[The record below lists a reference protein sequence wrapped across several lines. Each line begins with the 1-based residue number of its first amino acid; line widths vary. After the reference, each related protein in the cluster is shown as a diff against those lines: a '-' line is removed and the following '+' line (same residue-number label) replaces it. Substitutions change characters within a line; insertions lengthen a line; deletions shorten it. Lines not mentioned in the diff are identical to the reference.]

1 MFRLL
6 GGVKPSGKTGSG
18 LANITGNNLV
28 DRKTDWYTSVAGA
41 SGDKLDATKDADK
54 AIMDE

>member
-1 MFRLL
+1 MLQLL
-6 GGVKPSGKTGSG
+6 SGVKPDGTNGSG

-28 DRKTDWYTSVAGA
+28 DRKTNWYTSVAGA
-41 SGDKLDATKDADK
+41 SGSKLDATKDADK